1 MRMLGPDGTTVM
13 HAAIT
18 IGGAAVI
25 LADATHKE
33 DLTPDEIARRAQAAS
48 AQPSR

>member
-1 MRMLGPDGTTVM
+1 MLEPDGTTVM

-18 IGGAAVI
+18 TGGAAVI
-25 LADATHKE
+25 LVDAPPKE
-33 DLTPDEIARRAQAAS
+33 DLTPDEITRRAQAAS